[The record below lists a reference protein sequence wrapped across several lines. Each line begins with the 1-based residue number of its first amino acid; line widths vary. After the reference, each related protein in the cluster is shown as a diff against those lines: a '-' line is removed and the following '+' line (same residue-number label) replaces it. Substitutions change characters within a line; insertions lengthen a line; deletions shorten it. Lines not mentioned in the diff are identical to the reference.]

1 VTDEPTPPAADA
13 ATAAPQPPTET
24 AGPATELSEPEPVA
38 EPEPEPVAE
47 PQPSLQAA
55 AEPAPEPSVPAPPA
69 PEAKVKAPRRR
80 LALGLAAALVAVVAG
95 GGIGYAVLEPNA
107 DGKAAAKTW
116 KAPKPKETGAYGA
129 KSGGSHYGT
138 LGKLLLPMPEAYVP
152 GPDVAEFGNDAELS
166 GKEAS
171 DLLKNNY
178 RGLPKKQRQAAGK
191 SVDQLHIQGIGM
203 RTYSTYG
210 QVGNAEDGLV
220 IEIQLV
226 QMKNKQAARAGSEF
240 FAAFAEATGVF
251 RKGPKIAGHSKATCV
266 LPPREKGVQLDQMLC
281 EATEGDLLVTLT
293 ATGTTPFQKN
303 VAADL
308 LKQQLDR
315 VKDPGEAV

>member
-1 VTDEPTPPAADA
+1 MTDEPTPPAADA

-24 AGPATELSEPEPVA
+24 AETAGPATELSEP
-38 EPEPEPVAE
+38 
-47 PQPSLQAA
+47 
-55 AEPAPEPSVPAPPA
+55 APPAPPA
-69 PEAKVKAPRRR
+69 PEAKAPRRR

-116 KAPKPKETGAYGA
+116 KAPEPKETGAYGA
-129 KSGGSHYGT
+129 NSGGSHYGT

-178 RGLPKKQRQAAGK
+178 RSLPKKQRQAAGK

-266 LPPREKGVQLDQMLC
+266 LLPREKGVQLDQMLC